1 MQNTRMKEGTTMN
14 KAKYLWIVL
23 ALALLFAAC
32 SNGTSG
38 DGTEAPGET
47 TDTAEETTDAAQSEY
62 ETDVLVIGAGGTGLA
77 AASAAVEAGAEVMVL
92 EKMGMVG
99 GSTALSGGGIAA
111 TGTRFQEEQGIED
124 SKESWMELW
133 RERQATGRENPMYPD
148 YDRVD
153 LFMDRAIDTVHWMT
167 DVIGHEW
174 VRIEGFGFDPVAR
187 LHFPESN
194 GSDLTNAMDSFLKDK
209 GVNVMLNT
217 AGTKL
222 LTDDAGA
229 VIGAEAEGENGP
241 ITIHAKKVILA
252 TGGFARNE
260 EMLEELVPEMAGTS
274 ELTNAA
280 VGSTGDG
287 IRMAQEVGAVLYEE
301 PWIIGLGIG
310 NPNRETAALNW
321 DVSKMYVNQDGE
333 RFFNEASH
341 YAIVTNEA
349 AGEEDV
355 WMIIDSSEANSEII
369 PALEGVE
376 DGTVVTGETIEALA
390 EAMGVDAA
398 NLQTTTDEYNAGIES
413 GNDPFG
419 KPAEASQPV
428 GDGPYYALKIFP
440 VTMGTFGGVKT
451 NDNFEV
457 LDESGNPI
465 PNLYAGGEVANK
477 FLYNQVYMSGS
488 AVQHALTS
496 GRIAGEH
503 AGGNLE

>member
-1 MQNTRMKEGTTMN
+1 MK
-14 KAKYLWIVL
+14 KARYLWIVL

-32 SNGTSG
+32 SNGTTG
-38 DGTEAPGET
+38 DATEAPGET

-99 GSTALSGGGIAA
+99 GSTALSGGSIAA
-111 TGTRFQEEQGIED
+111 TGTRFQEERGIED

-133 RERQATGRENPMYPD
+133 RERQAYGKEDAMYPD

-153 LFMDRAIDTVHWMT
+153 LFMDRAIDTVHWMA
-167 DVIGHEW
+167 DVIGLEW
-174 VRIEGFGFDPVAR
+174 QRVEGFGFDPVER
-187 LHFPESN
+187 LHNPENN
-194 GSDLTNAMDSFLKDK
+194 GSDITNAMDSFLKDK

-301 PWIIGLGIG
+301 PWVIGLTIG

-321 DVSKMYVNQDGE
+321 DASKMYVNQDGE

-341 YAIVTNEA
+341 YAIVTNEVA
-349 AGEEDV
+349 EEEDT
-355 WMIIDSSEANSEII
+355 WMLIDSSENNLAII
-369 PALEGVE
+369 PALEE
-376 DGTVVTGETIEALA
+376 IDDGTVVSADSIEALA
-390 EAMGVDAA
+390 GEMGVDAA
-398 NLQTTTDEYNAGIES
+398 NLQKTVEEYNEGIET
-413 GNDPFG
+413 GNDPFE
-419 KPAEASQPV
+419 KPAEISAPV
-428 GDGPYYALKIFP
+428 QEGPYYALKIFP

-477 FLYNQVYMSGS
+477 FLYNQVYMTGS
-488 AVQHALTS
+488 SVQHALTS

-503 AGGNLE
+503 AAGNLE